1 MKDKKQL
8 PLEQKEKAVH
18 GERIFPLKK
27 YLTTLQER
35 YPIVTPHWHEEAEF
49 TLITSGVCTYQVD
62 LKAFRLCLEISFSFL
77 HWLCIP
83 LPYYLPGICI
93 RKHMSFTLIS
103 LVHPL
108 QISVPCDI

>member
-35 YPIVTPHWHEEAEF
+35 YPLLRHT
-49 TLITSGVCTYQVD
+49 GM
-62 LKAFRLCLEISFSFL
+62 KRLN
-77 HWLCIP
+77 
-83 LPYYLPGICI
+83 LP
-93 RKHMSFTLIS
+93 
-103 LVHPL
+103 
-108 QISVPCDI
+108 